1 MLKIVNSKL
10 ISNITPLVISSFQK
24 TIEVIGAY
32 PISSIVWC
40 YINGYTEE
48 VRFPL
53 TCVQL
58 VDDGYLFRGQM
69 FMHKKLVEYMNNNK
83 DKTFTISFKINNE
96 DIEGE
101 QIILINYESVMSYIN
116 TLPDTVT
123 QIAQNVNQLA
133 ARLDSYIT
141 NKISTEQLNG
151 NKIQKGMSPIAIDN
165 YGNYIWDYPFA
176 KEKELLKNI
185 SIILQGV
192 SEQLNIMNDRITKV
206 EQQVLNHVYET
217 YDL

>member
-1 MLKIVNSKL
+1 
-10 ISNITPLVISSFQK
+10 
-24 TIEVIGAY
+24 
-32 PISSIVWC
+32 
-40 YINGYTEE
+40 
-48 VRFPL
+48 
-53 TCVQL
+53 
-58 VDDGYLFRGQM
+58 
-69 FMHKKLVEYMNNNK
+69 MHKKLVEYMNNNK

-141 NKISTEQLNG
+141 GKISTEQLNG